1 MGCQAGPLSI
11 TPSSNPDT
19 ATFSGCF
26 IGDQFMSLKHIS
38 FALTAATMWLC
49 AHQAMAFDH
58 QTGQPALPEAKASAP
73 AGKLPT
79 KPAFSKA
86 KRDPKVKLVDI
97 NTANK
102 AALKK
107 LPGITDADADKIIA
121 NRPYGSKAWLVTH
134 NVITEKS
141 YHGLSALIQAGQPP
155 LAPAKKASTP
165 SKTAKK

>member
-1 MGCQAGPLSI
+1 MTLKY
-11 TPSSNPDT
+11 SSLT
-19 ATFSGCF
+19 LA
-26 IGDQFMSLKHIS
+26 
-38 FALTAATMWLC
+38 TAALLLC
-49 AHQAMAFDH
+49 AYPAMADEH
-58 QTGQPALPEAKASAP
+58 LADNPAKPASKASAP

-97 NTANK
+97 NTASK

-134 NVITEKS
+134 NVIPEKT
-141 YHGLSALIQAGQPP
+141 YHGLSALIQAGQAP
-155 LAPAKKASTP
+155 LAPSKKASTP
-165 SKTAKK
+165 NQHSKK